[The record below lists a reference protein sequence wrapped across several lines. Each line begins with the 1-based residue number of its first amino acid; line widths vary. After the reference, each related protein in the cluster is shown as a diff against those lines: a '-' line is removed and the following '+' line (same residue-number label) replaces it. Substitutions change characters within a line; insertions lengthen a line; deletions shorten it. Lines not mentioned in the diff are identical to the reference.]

1 MPDSG
6 RDTTLGGFPG
16 RIASVR
22 GRIAVAAEQSGRQPG
37 EIRLL
42 GASKT
47 VPVERLVDAVRAGL
61 SDLGENRVQE
71 ARAKQESWPSGAP
84 APTWHLIGPLQS
96 NKVKWAVRLFD
107 WIHTVDS
114 IALGR
119 ELSRRAGEADRHLT
133 LLVEVNT
140 TGEEAKHGMTP
151 EAAEALVAELVQL
164 PHLEIRG
171 LMTMGPLGAGE
182 TETRAAFRRLRV
194 LREELRQR
202 LQVAL
207 PELSMGMS
215 GDFEWAVEEGATWVR
230 VGTALFGARV

>member
-1 MPDSG
+1 LPDSG

-22 GRIAVAAEQSGRQPG
+22 GRIAAAARRCGRPP
-37 EIRLL
+37 EEVRLL

-47 VPVERLVDAVRAGL
+47 VPVEKLVEAVRDGL

-71 ARAKQESWPSGAP
+71 ARAKQESWPANAP

-96 NKVKWAVRLFD
+96 NKVKWAVQFFD
-107 WIHTVDS
+107 WVHTVDS
-114 IALGR
+114 ASLGR
-119 ELSRRAGEADRHLT
+119 ELSRRAGEAGRHLT
-133 LLVEVNT
+133 VLVEVNT
-140 TGEEAKHGMTP
+140 TGEAAKHGVPP
-151 EAAEALVAELVQL
+151 EAAESLVAELIRL
-164 PHLEIRG
+164 PHLDVRG

-182 TETRAAFRRLRV
+182 AETRSAFRRLRE
-194 LREELRQR
+194 LREELRQT
-202 LQVAL
+202 LQAAL

-230 VGTALFGARV
+230 VGTVLFGARA